1 MERNCFKF
9 MKEDFNWEQE
19 QEKDME
25 EIDMEK
31 VHMEVDDLWDAYRDT
46 GMRPSDFI
54 SEVD

>member
-1 MERNCFKF
+1 MERNSFKF

-25 EIDMEK
+25 EIDIEK
-31 VHMEVDDLWDAYRDT
+31 IYMEVDDLWDAYRDT

>member
-1 MERNCFKF
+1 MKANSFSF

>member
-1 MERNCFKF
+1 MERNSFKF

-31 VHMEVDDLWDAYRDT
+31 VHMAVDDLWDAYRDT

>member
-1 MERNCFKF
+1 MEMNSFKF

-25 EIDMEK
+25 EIDMEE
-31 VHMEVDDLWDAYRDT
+31 VYMQVDDLWDAYRDT